1 MEQKNEQK
9 DEWSC
14 NHATK
19 ECVVYS
25 IQVAT
30 AISVIIVSIIN
41 LSFESDTS
49 KRQVWLV
56 LLSSCLGYV
65 LPSPTINKK

>member
-1 MEQKNEQK
+1 MEQKEQN
-9 DEWSC
+9 EWSC

-30 AISVIIVSIIN
+30 AISVIIISIIN
-41 LSFESDTS
+41 LSFESDSS
-49 KRQVWLV
+49 KRQIWLV